1 MNIEEILKSN
11 RGVCT
16 KLYSFCCV
24 DCGKLVFSFAKYKKD
39 AHSDAKR
46 AGWETYSNIW
56 ICPDCYAMEE
66 LRVNIE
72 AGGISV

>member
-24 DCGKLVFSFAKYKKD
+24 DCGKIVFSFAKYKGD
-39 AHSDAKR
+39 AYSDAKR
-46 AGWETYSNIW
+46 AGWDVYGNIW
-56 ICPDCYAMEE
+56 TCPDCYAKQEFIS
-66 LRVNIE
+66 NIE
-72 AGGISV
+72 AGGISA